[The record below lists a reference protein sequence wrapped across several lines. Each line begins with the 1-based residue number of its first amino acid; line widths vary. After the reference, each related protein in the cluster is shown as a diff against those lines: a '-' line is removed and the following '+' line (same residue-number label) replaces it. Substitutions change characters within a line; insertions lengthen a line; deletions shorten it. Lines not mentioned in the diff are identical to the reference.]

1 MLSFSRRFVNTSG
14 EYKISRI
21 KQITGGFCTKCD
33 EFNSHLVKYRRQ
45 GFVIVERYFTETCA
59 NFMNKLVILLI
70 QTVLFLYST
79 SSFETSKQV
88 LLSKNDGIKPAF
100 RRSATRFFT

>member
-1 MLSFSRRFVNTSG
+1 
-14 EYKISRI
+14 
-21 KQITGGFCTKCD
+21 
-33 EFNSHLVKYRRQ
+33 
-45 GFVIVERYFTETCA
+45 
-59 NFMNKLVILLI
+59 MNKLVILLI
-70 QTVLFLYST
+70 QAVLFLYST